1 MLANKMMNT
10 YTILNKKFV
19 NNKKKIKKVSD

>member
-10 YTILNKKFV
+10 YIILNKKFV

>member
-10 YTILNKKFV
+10 YIILNKKSV